1 MIYYR
6 NLTFLSLFVYFVSLA
21 ATQTVYGSGF
31 GALRWIALIAFSAF
45 GALARFSSDRR
56 LVPRRV
62 TLYVSLYL
70 VVWSMT
76 AVFGVYPVFST
87 YRLFAH
93 GLVLISCLIFLP
105 QVITLTYAPKIL
117 TALKLLVAL
126 TLIVSYIR
134 PAPLTIFDVASE
146 YRGIFGNA
154 NSFGH
159 MCAVGSLIFL
169 HGFLRK
175 GRSLWK
181 YTQLALTILAMSLVF
196 RSGARSS
203 AISLLA
209 GFLTLSLFYRKQ
221 FSRNMLA
228 IWAMGTALLV
238 TATIVQPQIK
248 VFINKHQGLEQI
260 DDPMARLSASRL
272 PILVASWEAFEERP
286 LLGWG
291 FGVDKDTDLTNWKG
305 ELTSLGFTK
314 RDPVNDLTYSLE
326 TGGIAGAFAY
336 FFLLSLIPRLWV
348 TRDRV
353 QLLHAN
359 LYPSEIAITQS
370 AQNAQELFMCLTVLL
385 FVMFE
390 LDGTALSAGSFFAS
404 LFWASFG
411 ICIRLRSLFL
421 IELPQNIYWT
431 RIAPRQTLLINY

>member
-6 NLTFLSLFVYFVSLA
+6 NLTFVSLFVYLVSLA

-31 GALRWIALIAFSAF
+31 GSLRWIALIAFGVF
-45 GALARFSSDRR
+45 GALSRLSSAGQ

-62 TLYVSLYL
+62 TIYVSIYL
-70 VVWSMT
+70 MLWSMT
-76 AVFGVYPVFST
+76 AVFGVYPAYSA
-87 YRLFAH
+87 YRLLAH

-105 QVITLTYAPKIL
+105 QVITLTNAPKIL

-134 PAPLTIFDVASE
+134 PAPLNIFDIASQ

-169 HGFLRK
+169 HGFLTK

-181 YTQLALTILAMSLVF
+181 YTQLALTILATVLMF

-221 FSRNMLA
+221 FSRNLLA
-228 IWAMGTALLV
+228 VWAMGTALLV
-238 TATIVQPQIK
+238 TATTMQPQIK
-248 VFINKHQGLEQI
+248 AFTNKHSGFEQI
-260 DDPMARLSASRL
+260 NDPIDRLSASRL
-272 PILVASWEAFEERP
+272 PVLTASWEAFEERP
-286 LLGWG
+286 LFGWG
-291 FGVDKDTDLTNWKG
+291 FGVDKDTDLANWKG

-359 LYPSEIAITQS
+359 LYPSEITITQS
-370 AQNAQELFMCLTVLL
+370 ALNAQQLFMCLTVLL

-390 LDGTALSAGSFFAS
+390 FDGTALSAGYFFAS

-411 ICIRLRSLFL
+411 ICIGLRSLLL
-421 IELPQNIYWT
+421 IDLPLKIYWA
-431 RIAPRQTLLINY
+431 RIARRQTLLINS